1 MFVIIS
7 LHNCVV
13 ISFVLFLFGG
23 NNFIQNF
30 YLPQNYIDRFLLT
43 SFPTFTSVGV
53 LIVLLLCSA
62 FLLLWQGE
70 GVNLR
75 SCLIAV
81 SEFDL

>member
-30 YLPQNYIDRFLLT
+30 YLPQNYIDRFFLT
-43 SFPTFTSVGV
+43 SFPTFTSVGI
-53 LIVLLLCSA
+53 LIVLVLCSA
-62 FLLLWQGE
+62 FLLLRQGE

-75 SCLIAV
+75 L
-81 SEFDL
+81 